1 MKKISLIITF
11 FLFCLLNISLIKAN
25 EEDVTKPIMLL
36 KGYEYNDVLNY
47 DNYTIVK
54 TNVDYQNTGEYEIEY
69 IHNETKETF
78 VKKVYIVENNYA
90 YTKLRTKKLNEE
102 TKIIKQLDDGS
113 MIYATRIHYNYNE
126 DNIVDYYV
134 YKEKDNQII
143 WKSLLFIDVI
153 GKIVDI
159 YDDGEFT
166 FVLSNIYSE
175 KTSDDIY
182 LHVLNKYGEVILTKT
197 YQGSSSDN
205 ITGMYIDSNNIYIYG
220 NTLSNDLD
228 FKHQSYSEDS
238 YVLKI
243 NKDNLLIEQ
252 KYIFNEKYLDN
263 ILDCVSYKDNL
274 YVLQQYVR
282 TDIMRVTYRI
292 LKINPL
298 GEILNSYIF
307 YHDIYFKP
315 IKIGIFNN
323 DLYILANNLN
333 IAELYKLNIDSFK
346 NETVET
352 IESYKGIDF
361 YIDYLTLTV
370 IYQNEEE
377 SLIKIYNSEIKNIFQ
392 KTVDMKAKKLINK
405 NTLLDVNNN
414 IIIVDYVTIDIIN
427 NQFSVKYNNKKM
439 YNQSDIYID
448 ENLYGTY
455 LNLYYYPTP
464 IIDFFGYLDTNIP
477 LITSVQNN
485 QIYDNNLNI
494 NFNGIGYLNNKPINS
509 NYLITTPGEYELK
522 IIGYN
527 SENTINFEVLN
538 ISTQKEK
545 YNENIKIKDDKI
557 NNIIDSQIEKEYMF
571 EENEKQNND
580 KYYWCLILPLISI
593 SILIFVLIQK
603 RG

>member
-175 KTSDDIY
+175 KTSDDVY
-182 LHVLNKYGEVILTKT
+182 LHILNKYGEVILTKT

-263 ILDCVSYKDNL
+263 ILDCVSYQDNL

-323 DLYILANNLN
+323 DLYILTNNLN
-333 IAELYKLNIDSFK
+333 ITELYKLNIDSFK

-377 SLIKIYNSEIKNIFQ
+377 SLIKIYNSETKNIFQ
-392 KTVDMKAKKLINK
+392 KTVDIKAKKLINK

-455 LNLYYYPTP
+455 LNLYYYSTP

-527 SENTINFEVLN
+527 LENTINFEVLN